1 MSEIVSE
8 TLNFTGETK
17 PDSETGYNTHHLY
30 CMDNKIML
38 NHLISAGQKETYDLV
53 YVDPPYNTGNTV
65 KTGFTYHDSVARKE
79 WLKWLRERFTLAKEV
94 MKPEGIIT
102 VSIDDSEQAHMR
114 ILLDEIFGE
123 HNFIANIIVDGG
135 ALKNNALFVS
145 TTHEYLL
152 VYSKNINSLKKTGVK
167 WRTEREGVNLVLQK
181 TEELKKAHPE
191 DYETIN
197 KKFNEWLKAA
207 PVSKRLKVF
216 KHVDSK
222 GVYTHS
228 DLSSP
233 NSKQHYTVS
242 HPVTHKNVQNP
253 SRGWGLTKEK
263 LLQLT
268 EAGEI
273 EYFKDHTY
281 QPLRKLY
288 LTDDVNQVVK
298 SVWDGFPART
308 STHLLQ
314 KMLGER
320 DTFNN
325 PKNIDLMKHII
336 NIMSPVDGKILDIF
350 GGSGT
355 TMHAVMELN
364 REKKT
369 TMIATLCTTN
379 ENNIFVDVTKPRIVA
394 AATGEW
400 ADKKSHPKNFCFI
413 KEHHVK

>member
-1 MSEIVSE
+1 MNEIVSK
-8 TLNFTGETK
+8 TLNFTGLAE
-17 PDSETGYNTHHLY
+17 PDDTTAYVTHNLY
-30 CMDNKIML
+30 CMDNKTML
-38 NHLISAGQKETYDLV
+38 NHLISGGHKGTQDLV

-65 KTGFTYHDSVARKE
+65 GSGFTYHDSFNRKE
-79 WLKWLRERFTLAKEV
+79 WLAWLKSILMLAKET
-94 MKPEGIIT
+94 MKPEGIVA

-114 ILLDEIFGE
+114 ILLDEVFGE
-123 HNFIANIIVDGG
+123 NNFISNIIVDGG

-152 VYSKNINSLKKTGVK
+152 LYSKNLNSLKNKGIR

-181 TEELKKAHPE
+181 AEQLKKEHPG
-191 DYETIN
+191 DYQTVN
-197 KKFNEWLKAA
+197 KKFNEWLKTAL
-207 PVSKRLKVF
+207 VSKRLKVF
-216 KHVDSK
+216 KHVDIK

-228 DLSSP
+228 DLSGP
-233 NSKQHYTVS
+233 NSKQHYTVT
-242 HPVTHKNVQNP
+242 HPVTQQKVQNP
-253 SRGWGLTKEK
+253 SRGWGLTEEK

-288 LTDDVNQVVK
+288 LTDDVDQVVK
-298 SVWDGFPART
+298 SVWGGFPART

-314 KMLGER
+314 NMLGER

-336 NIMSPVDGKILDIF
+336 SIMSPADGNIMDIF

-355 TMHAVMELN
+355 TMHAVMDLN
-364 REKKT
+364 RESGST
-369 TMIATLCTTN
+369 RVATLCTTN
-379 ENNIFVDVTKPRIVA
+379 ENNIFVNVTKPRMVA
-394 AATGEW
+394 AASGIW
-400 ADKKSHPKNFCFI
+400 ADGKPRPKNPCWI
-413 KEHHVK
+413 TEHHVV

>member
-1 MSEIVSE
+1 MNKIVSE
-8 TLNFTGETK
+8 TLNLTGETK
-17 PDSETGYNTHHLY
+17 PGNMTAYVNHNLY

-38 NHLISAGQKETYDLV
+38 NHLISLGSEETQDLV
-53 YVDPPYNTGNTV
+53 YVDPPYNTGNTLN
-65 KTGFTYHDSVARKE
+65 TGFTYHDSLTRDE
-79 WLKWLRERFTLAKEV
+79 WLTWLKERFILVKK
-94 MKPEGIIT
+94 MLKPEGIIA

-114 ILLDEIFGE
+114 ILLDEVFGE
-123 HNFIANIIVDGG
+123 NNFISNIIVDGG

-152 VYSKNINSLKKTGVK
+152 VYSKNLNSLKKKGIK
-167 WRTEREGVNLVLQK
+167 WRTEREGVDLVLRK
-181 TEELKKAHPE
+181 AEELKKEHPE
-191 DYETIN
+191 DYQTVN
-197 KKFNEWLKAA
+197 KKFKDWLKAST
-207 PVSKRLKVF
+207 VSKRLKVF
-216 KHVDSK
+216 KHVDNK

-233 NSKQHYTVS
+233 NSKQHYSVP
-242 HPVTHKNVQNP
+242 HPVTNKNVKNP

-288 LTDDVNQVVK
+288 LTDDVDQVVK
-298 SVWDGFPART
+298 SVWSGFPART

-314 KMLGER
+314 NMLGER

-325 PKNIDLMKHII
+325 PKNIHLMKHII
-336 NIMSPVDGKILDIF
+336 SIMSPSDGNIMDIF

-364 REKKT
+364 RET
-369 TMIATLCTTN
+369 GSTRVTSLCTTN
-379 ENNIFVDVTKPRIVA
+379 ENNIFVNVTKPRMVA
-394 AATGEW
+394 AASGIW
-400 ADKKSHPKNFCFI
+400 ADGKPHPKNPCWLT
-413 KEHHVK
+413 EHHIK